1 MSNTNKEKERKTV
14 IHSSSDGS
22 ELIPAEA
29 PMGGYE
35 ARNEPL
41 GAGYRVDDEGI
52 VNNYA
57 LEPEVYEA
65 KYPSPKQQRRYIVLG
80 GAAILLVSLVVWI
93 AFDAS

>member
-1 MSNTNKEKERKTV
+1 MSYTNKEKE
-14 IHSSSDGS
+14 ISDHSSSDGS

-29 PMGGYE
+29 PMTGQKSQ
-35 ARNEPL
+35 NEPL

-80 GAAILLVSLVVWI
+80 GAAVLFVALVLWI
-93 AFDAS
+93 AFATS